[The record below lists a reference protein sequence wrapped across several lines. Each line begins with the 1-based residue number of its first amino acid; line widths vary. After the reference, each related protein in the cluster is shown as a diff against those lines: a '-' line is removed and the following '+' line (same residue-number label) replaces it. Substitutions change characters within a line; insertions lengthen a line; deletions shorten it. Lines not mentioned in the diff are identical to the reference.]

1 MKPVQFGLWLQFAEA
16 IHIRTLS
23 YQIFTTLSGKSPE
36 QEPEPVMERGVRL
49 RLNRG
54 KMTVS
59 WRPTSC
65 QVASEEISDISNK
78 KQYIDRIISI
88 LETING
94 ISKIGKLRNKRLLTY
109 WILPTLQ
116 YDFVSLER
124 KYREMMITKND
135 ISNTAYDS
143 STIFDIKRDKWILHH
158 QSGAMEPQQLQQN
171 YLSFKLDN
179 LPKAFVFLEA
189 SLLDNTMIEY
199 SRGEVYG
206 FMERALEICISHM
219 EEFNRFWEGRL

>member
-1 MKPVQFGLWLQFAEA
+1 MKPVQFGLWVQFAKA
-16 IHIRTLS
+16 INIRTLS
-23 YQIFTTLSGKSPE
+23 YQIFTTLSGELPK
-36 QEPEPVMERGVRL
+36 QEPEAVMERGVKL
-49 RLNRG
+49 RLDKD

-59 WRPTSC
+59 WMPTHC
-65 QVASEEISDISNK
+65 QITSEKISDISNK
-78 KQYIDRIISI
+78 KQYIDRIISV

-94 ISKIGKLRNKRLLTY
+94 IAKIEKLRSKRLLTY
-109 WILPTLQ
+109 WILLTPQ

-143 STIFDIKRDKWILHH
+143 TAIFDIRRDKWILHH
-158 QSGAMEPQQLQQN
+158 QSGPMEPQQLQQN

-179 LPKAFVFLEA
+179 LQKTFIFLEA

-199 SRGEVYG
+199 SKGEVYS

-219 EEFNRFWEGRL
+219 EEFNRICEGCL